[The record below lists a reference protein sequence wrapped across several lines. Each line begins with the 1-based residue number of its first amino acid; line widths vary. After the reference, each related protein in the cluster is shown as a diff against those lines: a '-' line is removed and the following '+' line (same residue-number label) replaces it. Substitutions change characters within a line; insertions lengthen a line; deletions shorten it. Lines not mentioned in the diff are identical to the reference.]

1 MTGGYFIALLLKVPG
16 GDIFVANVD
25 IIAEKKT
32 VVDNTAK
39 LLDNSVSTIIVNY
52 RGLTVDEINDLR
64 KQLREEGV
72 EMHVIKN
79 SMLRRAAAQLNMDD
93 KLNDIFRGPTAVAF
107 SNEEVSAPAKV
118 LVDFAKDHEALDIKA
133 GVVEGN
139 LIGEDEIKVIAS
151 LPSRDD
157 LLSMVASA
165 VQGPIRKAA
174 YTFKG
179 LADQPLRKT
188 MLTIEALAEKKDEEA
203 A

>member
-1 MTGGYFIALLLKVPG
+1 M
-16 GDIFVANVD
+16 ANEQ
-25 IIAEKKT
+25 ILAQKQT
-32 VVDNTAK
+32 VVDKTVT
-39 LLDNSVSTIIVNY
+39 LLDDSVSTMIVNY
-52 RGLTVDEINDLR
+52 RGLKVDEINDLR
-64 KQLREEGV
+64 KQLRDADV

-79 SMLRRAAAQLNMDD
+79 TMLRRAAAELGMDEA
-93 KLNDIFRGPTAVAF
+93 LNDIFTGPTAVAF
-107 SNEEVSAPAKV
+107 SKEDVSAPAKI
-118 LVDFAKDHEALDIKA
+118 LVDFAKEHSALELKA
-133 GVVEGN
+133 GIVEGN
-139 LIGEDEIKVIAS
+139 LIGEDQIETIAS